1 MRHRRNPTCS
11 YGPGTTIHMTSDNTT
26 TPALPSNQMITPT
39 LFSSNER
46 YIYDEDHSEPSRLSS
61 DSQSNGFLNS
71 PSRCFAGLGIHY
83 QFDSSNFM
91 QIGDGHYSYEGH
103 YSYDEGHYYYDE
115 EQIASYMLADE
126 ISSAPNHSNPS
137 RVAFQLTDHTADILG
152 RLNESR
158 SSLTFLSESSLPELG
173 YSSLSSSASS
183 ASTRSVSNNE
193 EGQASRVFSLACHIA
208 DDTLSLSPSNI
219 GLIPD
224 VNMYNRAL
232 FTKSPSVGVDPSA
245 IMGRLSAS
253 PQTFLSPHLTPRNAT
268 FRCSPPYIHDS
279 VPSGM
284 VRELTPG
291 LPSQDCPSP
300 RLIHDIVTILSAS
313 ATQGIDQLEHMP
325 VIHSEQPSFEQ
336 CVPQKRVRMSP
347 IIKME
352 TLPDASILCVS
363 SPKQEDRCVFSSC
376 ENFLF
381 PSSNS
386 MSSPR
391 QTRVEPDRDIYD
403 DSHPSPILN
412 AHMGVELSDLAF
424 RAERYRARHS
434 AQEIDRGWLM
444 HFAGK
449 LSDRGELIEEFRCYV
464 IGCGQ
469 RNKRRD
475 HIIVHIGAHVDQRPF
490 GCSMCP
496 QRFLRKNECK
506 RHEASHTGVR
516 PYHCEV
522 CGQTFVRQDLLK
534 RHANRTHGLE
544 KGTRGAGS
552 RSKKAKTE

>member
-1 MRHRRNPTCS
+1 MRHRRDATCS
-11 YGPGTTIHMTSDNTT
+11 YASRTTIHMTSNNTT
-26 TPALPSNQMITPT
+26 TLALPMITPT
-39 LFSSNER
+39 LFSSNTQ

-61 DSQSNGFLNS
+61 DFQSNGFLSS

-91 QIGDGHYSYEGH
+91 QIGEGH
-103 YSYDEGHYYYDE
+103 YSYDEG
-115 EQIASYMLADE
+115 QIASYMLADE
-126 ISSAPNHSNPS
+126 ISIAPNHPNPSS
-137 RVAFQLTDHTADILG
+137 RVAFQLTDHTTDILS

-158 SSLTFLSESSLPELG
+158 SSLTFSSESSLPELG

-183 ASTRSVSNNE
+183 ASTRSVSDNE
-193 EGQASRVFSLACHIA
+193 EGQASREFSLACHIA
-208 DDTLSLSPSNI
+208 DDALSCSPSNI

-224 VNMYNRAL
+224 VNMYNLAL

-245 IMGRLSAS
+245 IMGRSS
-253 PQTFLSPHLTPRNAT
+253 QTFLSPHLTPRNAT
-268 FRCSPPYIHDS
+268 FRYPPLYIHDS
-279 VPSGM
+279 VPSGI
-284 VRELTPG
+284 VREVTPG
-291 LPSQDCPSP
+291 LPSQDFPSP

-313 ATQGIDQLEHMP
+313 ATHEVDQLEHMP
-325 VIHSEQPSFEQ
+325 VMHSERLSFEQ
-336 CVPQKRVRMSP
+336 CVPQKRARMSP

-363 SPKQEDRCVFSSC
+363 SPKQEDRYVFSSC
-376 ENFLF
+376 ENLLF

-386 MSSPR
+386 MSSP
-391 QTRVEPDRDIYD
+391 RVEPDRDIYD

-475 HIIVHIGAHVDQRPF
+475 HIIVHVGAHVDQRPF

-534 RHANRTHGLE
+534 RHTNRTHGLE

-552 RSKKAKTE
+552 RRKKARTE